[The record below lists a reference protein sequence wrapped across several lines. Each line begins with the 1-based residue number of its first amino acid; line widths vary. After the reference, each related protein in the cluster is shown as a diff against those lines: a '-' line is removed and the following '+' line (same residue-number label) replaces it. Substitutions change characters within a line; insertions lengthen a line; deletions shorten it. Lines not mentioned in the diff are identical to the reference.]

1 MKKMNSTA
9 ALMGLA
15 LVASLAGGLPA
26 QASDTVVMLPVAGA
40 MAANNAQE
48 RLGDGVKFYFGDQP
62 TPQVLNTLLSDHTSL
77 RTNGFGKSAEKSCNW
92 VFLSAMLQLQ
102 KRAVEVGANA
112 VVHIVSN
119 YDDKEM
125 SSQTEFECHAGAIM
139 SGVAFKGDFVK
150 LAR

>member
-1 MKKMNSTA
+1 MKKVNSKVMMGAVLAA
-9 ALMGLA
+9 AL
-15 LVASLAGGLPA
+15 AGALPA
-26 QASDTVVMLPVAGA
+26 HASDTVVMLPVAGA
-40 MAANNAQE
+40 MAANNAQQ

-62 TPQVLNTLLSDHTSL
+62 TPPVLNTFLSDHTSL

-112 VVHIVSN
+112 VIHIVSN
-119 YDDKEM
+119 YNDKEM

-150 LAR
+150 LAQ